1 MLLPPFQMGKRQ
13 NKLGQMCDVL
23 ETVWSEPGSPVNE
36 QPPHLSLPPK
46 KHHQISGNKKIMN
59 MNGGSRT
66 RSNMNTQQS
75 SAITRKNTKAMKS
88 KAFFAALDNML
99 SDSGNGDSPD
109 GDPDEFF
116 LLPDRVLGVDS
127 LTFREE
133 LAAVA
138 PAFLSPVTPT
148 TPSVGGVVVGNGF
161 GGINGHH
168 NNIGFGGKNSSVH
181 SRTHNGYSHSAH
193 LPHKS
198 SSLDS
203 NRSTDSNRS
212 NGMRLVDDTEG
223 LIITRA
229 CNGCL
234 WLCK

>member
-1 MLLPPFQMGKRQ
+1 MGRRQ

-23 ETVWSEPGSPVNE
+23 ETVWSEPGSPVDE
-36 QPPHLSLPPK
+36 QCPSIPNSN
-46 KHHQISGNKKIMN
+46 GNIKNKSRMDN
-59 MNGGSRT
+59 HKVTTNGRMSKMINT
-66 RSNMNTQQS
+66 RSSAVATNGNTTKS
-75 SAITRKNTKAMKS
+75 MKTKA
-88 KAFFAALDNML
+88 FLAALDTMFSQNENL
-99 SDSGNGDSPD
+99 ESPE

-116 LLPDRVLGVDS
+116 LLPDRVLAVDS

-133 LAAVA
+133 LASVA
-138 PAFLSPVTPT
+138 PDFLSPITPT
-148 TPSVGGVVVGNGF
+148 TPGSSSRVF
-161 GGINGHH
+161 GGINGHNNSPHTFGKNNSGH
-168 NNIGFGGKNSSVH
+168 NNRNNGFSNS
-181 SRTHNGYSHSAH
+181 H

-212 NGMRLVDDTEG
+212 SVRLADDTEG

-229 CNGCL
+229 CNGSL

>member
-1 MLLPPFQMGKRQ
+1 MGRRH

-23 ETVWSEPGSPVNE
+23 ETVWSEPGSPVDE
-36 QPPHLSLPPK
+36 QSPSIPTNNANNKTKRRMDNQKAKSNKMSKLINTTSATVTN
-46 KHHQISGNKKIMN
+46 GN
-59 MNGGSRT
+59 T
-66 RSNMNTQQS
+66 
-75 SAITRKNTKAMKS
+75 TKAMKT

-99 SDSGNGDSPD
+99 GQNANMDSPD

-116 LLPDRVLGVDS
+116 LLPDRVLAVDS
-127 LTFREE
+127 MTFREE

-148 TPSVGGVVVGNGF
+148 TPGSNSRVF
-161 GGINGHH
+161 GGINGHSNNTSSSFSKHNSGH
-168 NNIGFGGKNSSVH
+168 NNNRNNGFSN
-181 SRTHNGYSHSAH
+181 AH

-212 NGMRLVDDTEG
+212 SVRLADDTEG

-229 CNGCL
+229 CNGSL

>member
-1 MLLPPFQMGKRQ
+1 MGRRQ
-13 NKLGQMCDVL
+13 NKLGQMCDIL
-23 ETVWSEPGSPVNE
+23 ETVWSEPGSPVDEHSPSITTNNNNSNIKNKRRMDN
-36 QPPHLSLPPK
+36 QKGRHKSSRMSK
-46 KHHQISGNKKIMN
+46 MINGTSAGGVSSNGN
-59 MNGGSRT
+59 T
-66 RSNMNTQQS
+66 
-75 SAITRKNTKAMKS
+75 TKTMKT
-88 KAFFAALDNML
+88 KAFFAALDSMLGQNINM
-99 SDSGNGDSPD
+99 DSPE

-116 LLPDRVLGVDS
+116 LLPDRVLAVDS

-148 TPSVGGVVVGNGF
+148 TPGSSSKVF
-161 GGINGHH
+161 GGINGH
-168 NNIGFGGKNSSVH
+168 NNNTSFGKSPSGNCNQRNHGF
-181 SRTHNGYSHSAH
+181 SHSH

-212 NGMRLVDDTEG
+212 SVRLADDTEG

-229 CNGCL
+229 CNGSL

>member
-1 MLLPPFQMGKRQ
+1 MGRRQ

-23 ETVWSEPGSPVNE
+23 ETVWSEPGSPVDE
-36 QPPHLSLPPK
+36 HSPSSPH
-46 KHHQISGNKKIMN
+46 HNVINK
-59 MNGGSRT
+59 R
-66 RSNMNTQQS
+66 MNTK
-75 SAITRKNTKAMKS
+75 TRKNKMINTTAVTNGNTTKAMKT
-88 KAFFAALDNML
+88 KAFFTALDNML
-99 SDSGNGDSPD
+99 SHNSNMESPD
-109 GDPDEFF
+109 GDPDELF
-116 LLPDRVLGVDS
+116 LLPDRVLAVDS

-148 TPSVGGVVVGNGF
+148 TPGSGSRLF
-161 GGINGHH
+161 GGISGH
-168 NNIGFGGKNSSVH
+168 NNNTSSYNKTSNTNSRNHGFSNS
-181 SRTHNGYSHSAH
+181 H

-212 NGMRLVDDTEG
+212 SVRLADDTEG
-223 LIITRA
+223 LIFTRA

>member
-1 MLLPPFQMGKRQ
+1 MGRRQ

-23 ETVWSEPGSPVNE
+23 ETVWSEPGSPVDE
-36 QPPHLSLPPK
+36 QSPNIPYNNANIKTK
-46 KHHQISGNKKIMN
+46 KKMDNQKG
-59 MNGGSRT
+59 
-66 RSNMNTQQS
+66 
-75 SAITRKNTKAMKS
+75 KNTKMSRIINNKNNPVTNGNTTKAIKT
-88 KAFFAALDNML
+88 KAFFAALDNMW
-99 SDSGNGDSPD
+99 GQNANMESPE

-116 LLPDRVLGVDS
+116 LLPDRVLAVDS

-133 LAAVA
+133 LERVA

-148 TPSVGGVVVGNGF
+148 TPGSTSRVFGGMNGHNNNNSNSSFSSKSSHNSGQNRNNGF
-161 GGINGHH
+161 S
-168 NNIGFGGKNSSVH
+168 NS
-181 SRTHNGYSHSAH
+181 H

-212 NGMRLVDDTEG
+212 SVRLADDTEG

-229 CNGCL
+229 CNGSL
-234 WLCK
+234 WLCEYK

>member
-1 MLLPPFQMGKRQ
+1 MDNQKDKKSSRM
-13 NKLGQMCDVL
+13 NKMINTTTA
-23 ETVWSEPGSPVNE
+23 TVTN
-36 QPPHLSLPPK
+36 
-46 KHHQISGNKKIMN
+46 GN
-59 MNGGSRT
+59 T
-66 RSNMNTQQS
+66 
-75 SAITRKNTKAMKS
+75 TKAMKT

-99 SDSGNGDSPD
+99 GQNANMESPD

-116 LLPDRVLGVDS
+116 LLPDRVLAVDS

-148 TPSVGGVVVGNGF
+148 TPGSSSRVF
-161 GGINGHH
+161 GGINGH
-168 NNIGFGGKNSSVH
+168 NNNNTSSFSKTNSGQNRNHGFSNS
-181 SRTHNGYSHSAH
+181 H

-212 NGMRLVDDTEG
+212 SVRLADDTEG

-229 CNGCL
+229 CNGSL

>member
-1 MLLPPFQMGKRQ
+1 MQEQEKSSFPCNLMGRRH

-23 ETVWSEPGSPVNE
+23 ETVWSEPGSPVDEHSPSIPTKNVNIKTKRRMDN
-36 QPPHLSLPPK
+36 QKAKSNK
-46 KHHQISGNKKIMN
+46 ISKMINTTSATVTNGN
-59 MNGGSRT
+59 T
-66 RSNMNTQQS
+66 
-75 SAITRKNTKAMKS
+75 TKAMKT

-99 SDSGNGDSPD
+99 GQNGNMDSPD

-116 LLPDRVLGVDS
+116 LLPDRVLAVDS
-127 LTFREE
+127 MTFREE

-148 TPSVGGVVVGNGF
+148 TPGSNSRVF
-161 GGINGHH
+161 GGIHDGINNSFSKHNSGH
-168 NNIGFGGKNSSVH
+168 NNRNNGFSNS
-181 SRTHNGYSHSAH
+181 H

-212 NGMRLVDDTEG
+212 SVRLADDTEG

-229 CNGCL
+229 CNGSL